1 LGYGMALAQLAGLTA
16 VYKSRWP
23 FLYQLAS
30 SNEVELQY
38 LIASE
43 LNFTRRFALSKWVIA
58 PIGAYPQRVLNLI
71 KKEWPSKVTIL
82 LQKEPKTWSADNA
95 SYRKVVID
103 PFFGDEIVRA
113 IEKSKH
119 LERKVIESSEYDS
132 VFNYLFPAIWRD
144 GKKFEEIII
153 EVSAAPRSFMVAA
166 QNVGMCFENVV
177 VTYVRPTKPREFSP
191 EAFANH
197 LKDPGQDPVRL
208 PYPTISIKPFQ
219 NPKRLHSKILSYLLT
234 LEREHKLPT
243 QGVPTK
249 DIAKALGL
257 EGDRKTASTQTVNS
271 LIANGFLRLV
281 DESGKS
287 KWVDFTPFG
296 LSFAS
301 ALSELK
307 K

>member
-1 LGYGMALAQLAGLTA
+1 
-16 VYKSRWP
+16 
-23 FLYQLAS
+23 
-30 SNEVELQY
+30 
-38 LIASE
+38 
-43 LNFTRRFALSKWVIA
+43 LSKWVIA

-71 KKEWPSKVTIL
+71 KKEWPSRVTIL
-82 LQKEPKTWSADNA
+82 LQKEPKTWSPDNPL
-95 SYRKVVID
+95 YRKHVID
-103 PFFGDEIVRA
+103 PFFNDEVVKA
-113 IEKSKH
+113 IEESKH
-119 LERKVIESSEYDS
+119 LERHLLESSEYDS

-177 VTYVRPTKPREFSP
+177 VTYVRPTKPRQFSP
-191 EAFANH
+191 ETFADH
-197 LKDPGQDPVRL
+197 LRDPGQDPIRL

-219 NPKRLHSKILSYLLT
+219 NPKRLHGKILSYLLG
-234 LEREHKLPT
+234 LERGGKVSA
-243 QGVPTK
+243 QGVLTK
-249 DIAKALGL
+249 DIAAALGL

-287 KWVDFTPFG
+287 KWVNFTPFG

-301 ALSELK
+301 ALNELK